1 MRKWMTMMLLTIC
14 FHAGAQSIDK
24 LYQEGKAL
32 YDAKNYTQAV
42 KKLQPAAE
50 KGHKKAQYRLGR
62 CYDKGRGVKE
72 DDKKAFEWYS
82 KSAAQNYAKAQYE
95 LGKCY
100 KNGEGTAKNMGKAL
114 AYFTKAAKQDNGDAQ
129 LALGKCYMKGK
140 GVAADPAKAKS
151 WLMKAVNNKK
161 DGKQIIADL
170 KKEATAGD
178 EDAIAILKIVR
189 K

>member
-1 MRKWMTMMLLTIC
+1 MRKWMTLLLLVLC
-14 FHAGAQSIDK
+14 FQAGAQSVER
-24 LYQEGKAL
+24 LYEEGKAL
-32 YDAKNYTQAV
+32 YDAKKYTEAV

-50 KGHKKAQYRLGR
+50 KGHKKAQYRIGR

-95 LGKCY
+95 VGKCY
-100 KNGEGTAKNMGKAL
+100 KNGEGTAKNIAKAVEF
-114 AYFTKAAKQDNGDAQ
+114 FTKAAKQDNGDAQ

-140 GVAADPAKAKS
+140 GVAADPAKAKNL
-151 WLMKAVNNKK
+151 LMKAVNNKK
-161 DGKQIIADL
+161 DGKEIIAKL
-170 KKEATAGD
+170 KKDAKEGD
-178 EDAIAILKIVR
+178 DDAVAILKIVG